1 MEQAVKG
8 RFWDNAISVRSAAV
22 DLVGKYVLERPE
34 FTSQYYPMIAER
46 ILVSRVIVAKM
57 EVDCAR

>member
-1 MEQAVKG
+1 VEQAVKG

-34 FTSQYYPMIAER
+34 FASQYYPMIAER
-46 ILVSRVIVAKM
+46 ILVRPPHPHGPLVVN
-57 EVDCAR
+57 